1 MRINTWVKVIGCVIL
16 LGGCN
21 GGDDSPPVT
30 GGGGGGTGSAD
41 AFTNSVAQVANGL
54 SDTEEPSD
62 QLAQLTPSTPEN
74 TEPANL

>member
-1 MRINTWVKVIGCVIL
+1 MRTSTWVKVIGCVLL

-21 GGDDSPPVT
+21 SSDDSPPVA

-41 AFTNSVAQVANGL
+41 AFTNSVAQAANVL

-62 QLAQLTPSTPEN
+62 QLAQLTPSTPEDA
-74 TEPANL
+74 EPANL